1 MLRALLS
8 PGRRNYTFV
17 PTLAVGDELE
27 VLLDLSGPAPRDRV
41 LRIWRQVRR
50 DSSPLFE
57 RAVLA
62 LLQAG
67 RTGMQSKQPVGGGG
81 AAGRK
86 LLLERRGLS
95 GTLCL
100 GVSGPA

>member
-1 MLRALLS
+1 LLRALLS

-50 DSSPLFE
+50 DSSPLLE

>member
-1 MLRALLS
+1 MPRASLP

-41 LRIWRQVRR
+41 LGIWRQVRR
-50 DSSPLFE
+50 DSSPLLE

-81 AAGRK
+81 AARK